1 MTGDREPIP
10 SADLGEASF
19 IRLADAHRSEGLIED
34 AIRICREGLARF
46 PSSLRARILLGQSL
60 LDQGAIGEAIV
71 ELGRV
76 EREARDNPEIL
87 ALLREVRTAGPQW
100 TRRAAETRGAGASPG
115 PEPTGGTVPEPPV
128 LFLDALGQPAD
139 AAPGPDASGVDPLA
153 SPTLAGLYADQGDPA
168 AADAILRQI
177 PPAEAERPQ
186 ATAAA
191 ETPPRYLEELRTLRE
206 VAARLRRKPT
216 R

>member
-10 SADLGEASF
+10 PTDLSEASF
-19 IRLADAHRSEGLIED
+19 IRLADAHRNEGLIED

-87 ALLREVRTAGPQW
+87 ALLCDVRTAGPQW
-100 TRRAAETRGAGASPG
+100 TRRAAETRDAGASRV
-115 PEPTGGTVPEPPV
+115 PEPAGGTMTEPPV
-128 LFLDALGQPAD
+128 LFLDAFGQPAD
-139 AAPGPDASGVDPLA
+139 AGPGPDASGVDPLA
-153 SPTLAGLYADQGDPA
+153 SPTLAGLYADQGDTD
-168 AADAILRQI
+168 AADAIRRQI
-177 PPAEAERPQ
+177 APEAPPPSAKPVPAQE
-186 ATAAA
+186 
-191 ETPPRYLEELRTLRE
+191 PPGYLEELRRLRE
-206 VAARLRRKPT
+206 VAARLRKTPPR
-216 R
+216 